1 MLTASRSLLLAC
13 AILFGAQNAY
23 PCKCAQ
29 QSADKKLKEA
39 EAVFVGEVLAVSR
52 DTAKRTMAIN
62 FKVEEYWKGVTYRE
76 VLVVSTLPGPGSCGL
91 RVEVGEKFLVYASR
105 NKQLQTS
112 LCSSRPLKDGDRR
125 FEEARQ
131 RQGAQAAT

>member
-1 MLTASRSLLLAC
+1 MLPASRSLLLAC
-13 AILFGAQNAY
+13 AILCGAQNAY

-29 QSADKKLKEA
+29 QSAGRKLKQS
-39 EAVFVGEVLAVSR
+39 EAVFVGEVVAVSR

-91 RVEVGEKFLVYASR
+91 AVEVGEKFLVYASR
-105 NKQLQTS
+105 NRQLQTS
-112 LCSSRPLKDGDRR
+112 LCSSRPLKD
-125 FEEARQ
+125 
-131 RQGAQAAT
+131 ATDDLKKLGKGKVLKPRH